1 MDKNFFTGLLIG
13 ALVVGGVVYSVTTQQ
28 AEAAVAQKE
37 AAMSASYAYLFK
49 YSKPHHL
56 ARAKAIDAIVKS
68 FGYTKEK
75 AEQLLDESSSKKDV
89 GGV

>member
-1 MDKNFFTGLLIG
+1 MKGLVISFLAG
-13 ALVVGGVVYSVTTQQ
+13 AIVVGGVVYSITTQQ
-28 AEAAVAQKE
+28 AEAALAQKE

-49 YSKPHHL
+49 YSEPHDV

-75 AEQLLDESSSKKDV
+75 AEQLLDEGSSKKDI